1 MLNKNFRKIYFF
13 FRSFKNEMAWDEMA
27 VVTVLLVTEHSGLT
41 LRGETID
48 RSTIFLHSEF

>member
-1 MLNKNFRKIYFF
+1 
-13 FRSFKNEMAWDEMA
+13 MAWDEMA